1 MIKANSQQE
10 TFRVGKSGAVQCSHP
25 ADAHS
30 LCKIHQT
37 VRFGKINRFNTPLG
51 LFLIESL
58 FFPWTLPMFC
68 LFSAGY
74 ETVLQ
79 RQIQRKNKC
88 IANT

>member
-1 MIKANSQQE
+1 MLGKMESKMIKANSQQE

-25 ADAHS
+25 AAHS

-51 LFLIESL
+51 LFLTESHL

-68 LFSAGY
+68 LFSEQDDA
-74 ETVLQ
+74 VLQ
-79 RQIQRKNKC
+79 GQI
-88 IANT
+88 